1 MTSITAELIEFSFT
15 VKLPTGPEK
24 VLGHF
29 IFILNNKVSGSLS
42 VCLSVLKDFANRST
56 YMDRIFV
63 FMYVCLSL
71 LKDLANC

>member
-1 MTSITAELIEFSFT
+1 MTSITAELIELSFI

-42 VCLSVLKDFANRST
+42 V
-56 YMDRIFV
+56 RIDPTAEPICF
-63 FMYVCLSL
+63 S
-71 LKDLANC
+71 